1 MMAERE
7 GADGVVDAL
16 RRELYWAQAGVR
28 RARADTVSL
37 RDQLHGFA
45 LQRRTEEF
53 QYHPSGERAL
63 RSSSTARRVMK
74 SGIWRVLR
82 FATQRYDRLLADLA
96 ELNAGLAERL
106 VAAEDEVAHLR
117 AEVENLRDRREDAP

>member
-1 MMAERE
+1 MMAER
-7 GADGVVDAL
+7 DGTDTAVDDL

-45 LQRRTEEF
+45 LQRRTEQF
-53 QYHPSGERAL
+53 QYQPAGERAL
-63 RSSSTARRVMK
+63 RSSSPARRVMK

-106 VAAEDEVAHLR
+106 IAAEDEVAHLR
-117 AEVENLRDRREDAP
+117 TEVEELRRDAG

>member
-7 GADGVVDAL
+7 GADAAVDVL

-53 QYHPSGERAL
+53 QYHPAGERAL
-63 RSSSTARRVMK
+63 RSRSPARRAVK

-106 VAAEDEVAHLR
+106 IAAEDEVAHLR
-117 AEVENLRDRREDAP
+117 AEVDELRRNAP

>member
-1 MMAERE
+1 MMAEPD
-7 GADGVVDAL
+7 GSDPAADLL

-53 QYHPSGERAL
+53 QYHPAGERAL
-63 RSSSTARRVMK
+63 RSNSAARRAIK

-106 VAAEDEVAHLR
+106 IAAEDEVAHLR
-117 AEVENLRDRREDAP
+117 AEVEELREGAP

>member
-1 MMAERE
+1 MMADPD
-7 GADGVVDAL
+7 GADADVHVL

-28 RARADTVSL
+28 RARADTLSL
-37 RDQLHGFA
+37 RDLLHGFA

-53 QYHPSGERAL
+53 QYHPAGERAL
-63 RSSSTARRVMK
+63 WSPSPARRAVK

-82 FATQRYDRLLADLA
+82 FATQRYDRLLAELA

-106 VAAEDEVAHLR
+106 IVAEDEVAHLR
-117 AEVENLRDRREDAP
+117 AEVERLRRDDP

>member
-1 MMAERE
+1 MMADPGE
-7 GADGVVDAL
+7 ADAAVHTL

-28 RARADTVSL
+28 RARADTISL
-37 RDQLHGFA
+37 RDQLHGYA
-45 LQRRTEEF
+45 LQRRTEEY
-53 QYHPSGERAL
+53 QYHPAGERAL
-63 RSSSTARRVMK
+63 RSSSPARRVMK

-106 VAAEDEVAHLR
+106 IAAEDEVAHLR
-117 AEVENLRDRREDAP
+117 AEVEELRKDGP